1 MDNIFSVDLLNWGMN
16 KSLVT
21 HTVARANV
29 ANVNVPDF
37 KALKVDF
44 SEQLNSLKIDS
55 LSNMTHLDIV
65 STSLDE
71 MYQSNVSSSFT
82 TGVQLEQEVA
92 EMVKAAGKYQTLAD
106 LTSRQFGL
114 MKLAIGGRS

>member
-29 ANVNVPDF
+29 ANANVPDF
-37 KALKVDF
+37 NALKVNF
-44 SEQLNSLKIDS
+44 SEQLNTLKTS
-55 LSNMTHLDIV
+55 ALSDMTQLDIV
-65 STSLDE
+65 NTSLDE

-92 EMVKAAGKYQTLAD
+92 EMVKAAGKYQTMAD

-114 MKLAIGGRS
+114 MKLAIGGR